1 MVMGMSPSADSV
13 STRMRARSAI
23 ADSGMAQREVAR
35 AIGLDE
41 TKLSKALRG
50 TRRFTPAELIRLAD
64 ITGAT
69 VSWLLAAN
77 ETDEVLSA
85 TPAPRAMPTRHQE
98 DGEHAKKRRD
108 IVETAWTLIAGRG
121 YAAVRIADIA
131 AACGTSSAAVHYYFP
146 SKQEIFEEALRYSV
160 KLAFDRQVAVLHA
173 IGDPVERLKKLID
186 LQTPAERIVKSEWSI
201 WLQTWADVAVGA
213 GAQENHRQGY
223 SRWLQTVRDTIAA
236 GQESGQIV
244 DAPVDR
250 LALELTALMD
260 GLGIKVL
267 TGMIEVAAMRE
278 RLIDYIDRVL
288 LTEAGRDQAARSHE

>member
-1 MVMGMSPSADSV
+1 MPSPEDPTG
-13 STRMRARSAI
+13 TRLRARSAI

-64 ITGAT
+64 VTGAT
-69 VSWLLAAN
+69 VSWLLAA
-77 ETDEVLSA
+77 TDPHEVPSA
-85 TPAPRAMPTRHQE
+85 TPAPRAMPTRHRE

-108 IVETAWTLIAGRG
+108 IVEAAWSLIASRG

-146 SKQEIFEEALRYSV
+146 SKREIFEEALRYSV

-173 IGDPVERLKKLID
+173 IDDPIERLKKLID
-186 LQTPAERIVKSEWSI
+186 LQTPDEAVVTSEWSI

-213 GAQENHRQGY
+213 GAAENHRQGY
-223 SRWLQTVRDTIAA
+223 SRWAQTVRDTIAA
-236 GQESGQIV
+236 GQAAGVVI
-244 DAPVDR
+244 DAPVEQ
-250 LALELTALMD
+250 LALELTAIMD

-267 TGMIEVAAMRE
+267 TGIIDVRLMRE
-278 RLIDYIDRVL
+278 RLIDFIERAL
-288 LTEAGRDQAARSHE
+288 LTDAGRTQAQRSTS